1 MEHEHSEE
9 NIQPTQGSIS
19 DRIKLYQLPS
29 NSDVQTLPVTET
41 TEKLENDTNMNDEEG
56 EENEYIETFMGLDE
70 IAAKMGISQENNQ
83 GNEMLQKDIETYQW
97 ANEIDGPGGL
107 ELVQGEGND
116 NAHVLFKGSD
126 SFANYQMGAVLKSSL
141 EREARTVGNKEKEEN
156 NNQIEA
162 SEEIGEVVEWME
174 KSANI
179 RKKSQDDHDDSA
191 EFEGIFPEGT
201 GGEEKLQE
209 ETKTIELKKSE
220 RQGRN
225 TTVDEISRKYN
236 NMQMMMNTHNTEIIN
251 MLIEIAE
258 NGLEG
263 DQDLASMMEQIYQA
277 EGTLDSQ
284 EEKEEAQ
291 EDQRVMNQEE
301 FEALFM
307 KSQLEAVTGTTV
319 NKEDE
324 NKEKQ
329 IGEESPLDSP
339 DIEGKAANQVGTISK
354 DDWEAISKNNLPN
367 ILQKHEKDIHM
378 PDNDPIITFEEVWN
392 ILQHMDLKEP
402 KRQVVNEINESQGF
416 FRKLLSA
423 MNSLPENLIEER
435 NTFLALAKIPFNDQ
449 EPLHFNILCAIYREL
464 TGKSGII
471 GRYGEH
477 WEVIGFQGTD
487 PATDL
492 RGAGILGLLQ
502 LLAFVGQHKELAR
515 EMWEHSR
522 HVTYHFPFAVCG
534 LNMTQI
540 VKEVLR
546 EGKIDDLIMQDKKV
560 VQVCNE
566 LYFSVFYKLYDIYK
580 SKNCTIHE
588 YSSVQK
594 EVREIV
600 RDDSYAVM
608 EEFRVNRF
616 LLE

>member
-1 MEHEHSEE
+1 MEHEHFEE
-9 NIQPTQGSIS
+9 NIQPTQGVIS
-19 DRIKLYQLPS
+19 DRIRLYQLPS
-29 NSDVQTLPVTET
+29 DSDVQTLQPTELI
-41 TEKLENDTNMNDEEG
+41 EKQENNEEG
-56 EENEYIETFMGLDE
+56 EEENEYIEAFMGLDE
-70 IAAKMGISQENNQ
+70 IASKMGFSK
-83 GNEMLQKDIETYQW
+83 GNEIVQRDIDTYQW

-107 ELVQGEGND
+107 ELVQGEGDD

-126 SFANYQMGAVLKSSL
+126 SFANYQMGTVLKGSM
-141 EREARTVGNKEKEEN
+141 EREARAVENKEKEEN
-156 NNQIEA
+156 NYQIEA
-162 SEEIGEVVEWME
+162 QEEIGEVVEWTE

-179 RKKSQDDHDDSA
+179 RKKSQDDNDDSA

-201 GGEEKLQE
+201 GGEEKPQE
-209 ETKTIELKKSE
+209 EELKRVE
-220 RQGRN
+220 VNRQGKN
-225 TTVDEISRKYN
+225 ATVDEISRKYN

-251 MLIEIAE
+251 MLIDIAE

-277 EGTLDSQ
+277 EGAIDNQ
-284 EEKEEAQ
+284 EAGVINEEPQ
-291 EDQRVMNQEE
+291 DQRVMNQEE

-307 KSQLEAVTGTTV
+307 KSQLEAAAMTK
-319 NKEDE
+319 NDE

-329 IGEESPLDSP
+329 IVEESPLSSP
-339 DIEGKAANQVGTISK
+339 DIQVQVVNQASTISK

-367 ILQKHEKDIHM
+367 IIQKPEKDIHI
-378 PDNDPIITFEEVWN
+378 PDNDPIITFEEVWG
-392 ILQHMDLKEP
+392 IIQHMDLREP
-402 KRQVVNEINESQGF
+402 KRQILNEINESQGF

-435 NTFLALAKIPFNDQ
+435 NTFLSLAKIPFNDQ
-449 EPLHFNILCAIYREL
+449 EPLHFKILCAIYREL

-477 WEVIGFQGTD
+477 WEEIGFQGTD

-502 LLAFVGQHKELAR
+502 LLALVDQHKELAR

-522 HVTYHFPFAVCG
+522 HPTYHFPFAVCG

-540 VKEVLR
+540 VKELLR

-560 VQVCNE
+560 VKVCNE
-566 LYFSVFYKLYDIYK
+566 LYISVFYKLYDIYK

-600 RDDSYAVM
+600 RDDSYAIM
-608 EEFRVNRF
+608 EDFRVNRF